1 MRKQP
6 KSWLVFSALA
16 FQIGLIMFAAVRAGD
31 YLDTAYGFQKPY
43 TTLFFS
49 ALALVAIIRLIIQQ
63 TKRL

>member
-1 MRKQP
+1 
-6 KSWLVFSALA
+6 
-16 FQIGLIMFAAVRAGD
+16 MFAAVRAGD

-43 TTLFFS
+43 ATLFFL